1 MNSVK
6 KLIAVTALFL
16 STTMVMAQ
24 DRGTSRREDRQTKKE
39 EKRQRTNALIRQEEE
54 GVLSY
59 DKHNAFGIELRS
71 NGYGIFYERGKM
83 TSPRWAN
90 IYGIEL
96 TEIMHS
102 KEERSS
108 SAQGFLLGN
117 SYKFGKMNNFFQAKL
132 GYGRQ
137 YIFGQKGNK
146 NGVAVIGSAMGGL
159 SLGMLKPYYIQV
171 NDQGTDRDIRYS
183 KEDSALF
190 LSNSIIGSS
199 GFTKG
204 WSEVKLRPG
213 AFAKASLRF
222 DFGSYNE
229 SISALEI
236 GLSAEAYA
244 KEIEQ
249 MVNVKPRRIFMQAH
263 VAMVFGNRK

>member
-1 MNSVK
+1 MK
-6 KLIAVTALFL
+6 KYIVLAALVFGA
-16 STTMVMAQ
+16 TVAMAQ
-24 DRGTSRREDRQTKKE
+24 DRGGSRRDARQQRKE
-39 EKRQRTNALIRQEEE
+39 EKRARTDAMVRQEEE

-59 DKHNAFGIELRS
+59 NKHNAYGLQLRS

-90 IYGIEL
+90 IYGFEI
-96 TEIMHS
+96 TEIMHP

-117 SYKFGKMNNFFQAKL
+117 SFKFGKLNNFYQFKF

-146 NGVAVIGSAMGGL
+146 NGVAVIGSAMAGL
-159 SLGMLKPYYIQV
+159 SMGLQKPYYLQV
-171 NDQGTDRDIRYS
+171 NDNGTDRDIRYN

-190 LSNSIIGSS
+190 LSNSIVGSS

-204 WSEVKLRPG
+204 WGEVKLRPG
-213 AFAKASLRF
+213 AYAKTSLRF

-229 SISALEI
+229 SISAIEI
-236 GLSAEAYA
+236 GLSVEGYA
-244 KEIEQ
+244 QAVEQ
-249 MVNVKPRRIFMQAH
+249 MLFNKPRRLFMQAH

>member
-6 KLIAVTALFL
+6 KYIAIAALLL
-16 STTMVMAQ
+16 STTCLMAQ
-24 DRGTSRREDRQTKKE
+24 DQGAPRNERQTRKD
-39 EKRQRTNALIRQEEE
+39 EKRKRTNAMIRQEEE

-59 DKHNAFGIELRS
+59 NKHNAFGLQLRS
-71 NGYGIFYERGKM
+71 NGYGLFYEHGKM
-83 TSPRWAN
+83 TSPRWAY
-90 IYGIEL
+90 IYGL
-96 TEIMHS
+96 EITDILHS

-117 SYKFGKMNNFFQAKL
+117 SFKYGKKNNFYQAKL

-137 YIFGQKGNK
+137 YIFGQKRNK
-146 NGVAVIGSAMGGL
+146 NGVAVIGSLMGGL
-159 SLGMLKPYYIQV
+159 SMGLLKPYYIEV
-171 NDQGTDRDIRYS
+171 NDQGSDRQIRYT

-190 LSNSIIGSS
+190 LSNSIIGSA

-213 AFAKASLRF
+213 AFAKAALRF

-236 GLSAEAYA
+236 GFSADAYA
-244 KEIEQ
+244 KEIDQ
-249 MVNVKPRRIFMQAH
+249 MVNVDPKRFFYQVH
-263 VAMVFGNRK
+263 VAIVFGNRK

>member
-1 MNSVK
+1 MKYIV
-6 KLIAVTALFL
+6 LAALVL
-16 STTMVMAQ
+16 SSTIVMAQ
-24 DRGTSRREDRQTKKE
+24 GGRRDDRQTRKD
-39 EKRQRTNALIRQEEE
+39 EKRARTNSIVRQEEE

-59 DKHNAFGIELRS
+59 NKHNAFGLELRS
-71 NGYGIFYERGKM
+71 NGYGFFYERGKM

-90 IYGIEL
+90 IYGFEI
-96 TEIMHS
+96 TEIMHP

-117 SYKFGKMNNFFQAKL
+117 SFKFGKLNNFYQVKL

-146 NGVAVIGSAMGGL
+146 NGVAVIGSVMGGL
-159 SLGMLKPYYIQV
+159 SVGLQKPYYLQV
-171 NDQGTDRDIRYS
+171 NDNGTDRNITYN
-183 KEDSALF
+183 KQDSALF
-190 LSNSIIGSS
+190 VSNSIVGSA

-204 WSEVKLRPG
+204 WSEVKVRPG
-213 AFAKASLRF
+213 LYAKTSLRF

-236 GLSAEAYA
+236 GFSAEGYS
-244 KEIEQ
+244 KPIEQ
-249 MVNVKPRRIFMQAH
+249 MLFNKANRLFYQAH
-263 VAMVFGNRK
+263 VGIVFGNRK

>member
-1 MNSVK
+1 MFSVK
-6 KLIAVTALFL
+6 QFLAIAILL
-16 STTMVMAQ
+16 CSTTVLVAQ
-24 DRGTSRREDRQTKKE
+24 DRGGRREDRQTRKE
-39 EKRQRTNALIRQEEE
+39 EKRQRTNAMIRQEEE

-59 DKHNAFGIELRS
+59 NKHNAFGLQLRS
-71 NGYGIFYERGKM
+71 NGYGFFYERGKM

-90 IYGIEL
+90 IYGFEF
-96 TEIMHS
+96 TEVMHP

-117 SYKFGKMNNFFQAKL
+117 SFKYGKMNNFYQAKL

-146 NGVAVIGSAMGGL
+146 NGVAVIGTAMGGL
-159 SLGMLKPYYIQV
+159 SMGLLKPYYLQV
-171 NDQGTDRDIRYS
+171 NDQGADREIKYTPQ
-183 KEDSALF
+183 DSALF
-190 LSNSIIGSS
+190 LSNSILGSA

-213 AFAKASLRF
+213 LFAKASLRF

-236 GLSAEAYA
+236 GFSAEGYA

-249 MVNVKPRRIFMQAH
+249 MIAVEPRRTFLQVH